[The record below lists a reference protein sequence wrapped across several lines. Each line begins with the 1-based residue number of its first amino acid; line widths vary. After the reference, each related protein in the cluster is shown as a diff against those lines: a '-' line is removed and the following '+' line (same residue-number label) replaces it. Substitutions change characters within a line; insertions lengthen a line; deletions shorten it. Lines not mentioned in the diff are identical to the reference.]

1 MTRAVDDAKGFTKTC
16 LTGELWGMANL
27 FKNSLDILETH
38 QVIGDTRAA
47 EELRIETAN
56 FSGLAREPPALSTG
70 SSPAQRMLQTY
81 TLLGIAVHRG
91 ALSRHG
97 AQRTEGEAVEAL
109 RVW

>member
-1 MTRAVDDAKGFTKTC
+1 MTKTC

-56 FSGLAREPPALSTG
+56 FSGLARAPPSSLHWVITSSEDASEIYFAGHCCASGCFALARCT
-70 SSPAQRMLQTY
+70 A
-81 TLLGIAVHRG
+81 HKWRG
-91 ALSRHG
+91 C
-97 AQRTEGEAVEAL
+97 
-109 RVW
+109 